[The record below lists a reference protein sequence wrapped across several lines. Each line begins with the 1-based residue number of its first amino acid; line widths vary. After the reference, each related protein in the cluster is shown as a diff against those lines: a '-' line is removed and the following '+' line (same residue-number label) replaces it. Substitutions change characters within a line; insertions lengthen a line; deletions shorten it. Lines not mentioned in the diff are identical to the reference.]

1 MATAPSTTVSSPSRT
16 KMPKASTYNIYTLK
30 VSTPPYGLWINIPFR
45 TKGSTA
51 IRDEAKTRG
60 ARFVPAAKGK
70 MKWWLPQNKFTTE
83 TIAWLNTNQMIHGE
97 RSAPVFNANALQF
110 SDINTAL
117 PFRLWLVV
125 PFAHKDGVK
134 NLGAK
139 WSGDLKKW
147 YFDNRTLTPGIFTN
161 MLANKWAWCF
171 SGTTVSNPGQIS
183 EINFSVEDLDSKR
196 TAPLTRTVVQ
206 PTAAPAA
213 DVPFR
218 MQLWSFEKNDHLI
231 VMCTTA
237 DGRVNIKSSD
247 ETYVS
252 NIYTKEEARTCWNC
266 IVADGW
272 VLTVTHKQGEHE

>member
-1 MATAPSTTVSSPSRT
+1 MTTTMNRSTRSP
-16 KMPKASTYNIYTLK
+16 MTYKPYTLNA
-30 VSTPPYGLWINIPFR
+30 STPPYGLWINIPFR

-97 RSAPVFNANALQF
+97 RLAPVFNANALQF

-147 YFDNRTLTPGIFTN
+147 YFDNCTLTPGIFTN

-171 SGTTVSNPGQIS
+171 NGTTVSNPGQIS
-183 EINFSVEDLDSKR
+183 EINFSAEDLGEAYPSLNLRK
-196 TAPLTRTVVQ
+196 

-213 DVPFR
+213 DVPFQ

-272 VLTVTHKQGEHE
+272 VLTVTHKQGEHQ

>member
-1 MATAPSTTVSSPSRT
+1 MATAPSTTVFSSSRT
-16 KMPKASTYNIYTLK
+16 KMSKASTYNIYTLNA
-30 VSTPPYGLWINIPFR
+30 STPPYGLWINIPFR

-70 MKWWLPQNKFTTE
+70 MKWWLPRDKFTTE
-83 TIAWLNTNQMIHGE
+83 TIAWLNTNQMIHSE

-117 PFRLWLVV
+117 PFRLWLAV

-139 WSGDLKKW
+139 WCGDSKKW
-147 YFDNRTLTPGIFTN
+147 YFDNRTITAGIFTN
-161 MLANKWAWCF
+161 MLANQWAWCF
-171 SGTTVSNPGQIS
+171 NGTTVSNPGQIS
-183 EINFSVEDLDSKR
+183 QINFSVEDLGGKPNAPTISTGVTPT
-196 TAPLTRTVVQ
+196 TAP
-206 PTAAPAA
+206 
-213 DVPFR
+213 
-218 MQLWSFEKNDHLI
+218 QLWSFEKNGEI
-231 VMCTTA
+231 IIMFTTA

-272 VLTVTHKQGEHE
+272 VLTGTSKKDTNE

>member
-1 MATAPSTTVSSPSRT
+1 MATAPSTTVFSPSRT

-30 VSTPPYGLWINIPFR
+30 ASTPPYGLWINIPFR

-70 MKWWLPQNKFTTE
+70 MKWWLPQNKFTIE
-83 TIAWLNTNQMIHGE
+83 TIAWLNTNQMIHSE

-139 WSGDLKKW
+139 WCADYRKW
-147 YFDNRTLTPGIFTN
+147 YFDDRTLTPGIFTN

-171 SGTTVSNPGQIS
+171 NGTTVSNPGQIS
-183 EINFSVEDLDSKR
+183 QINFSVEDLGGKSN
-196 TAPLTRTVVQ
+196 APATSTVVT
-206 PTAAPAA
+206 PTAAP
-213 DVPFR
+213 
-218 MQLWSFEKNDHLI
+218 QLWSFEKNGEI
-231 VMCTTA
+231 IIMFTTA

-272 VLTVTHKQGEHE
+272 VLTGTSKKDTNE

>member
-1 MATAPSTTVSSPSRT
+1 MATAPSTTVFSPSRT
-16 KMPKASTYNIYTLK
+16 KMPKASTYNIYTLNA
-30 VSTPPYGLWINIPFR
+30 SAPPYGLWINIPFR

-83 TIAWLNTNQMIHGE
+83 TIAWLNTNQMIHSE

-134 NLGAK
+134 NLGAN
-139 WSGDLKKW
+139 WCGDSKKW
-147 YFDNRTLTPGIFTN
+147 YFNNRTITAGIFTN

-171 SGTTVSNPGQIS
+171 NGTTVSNPGQIS
-183 EINFSVEDLDSKR
+183 QINFSVEDLGGKSN
-196 TAPLTRTVVQ
+196 APATSTVVN
-206 PTAAPAA
+206 PTAAP
-213 DVPFR
+213 
-218 MQLWSFEKNDHLI
+218 QLWSFEKNGEI
-231 VMCTTA
+231 IIMFTTA

-272 VLTVTHKQGEHE
+272 VLTGTSKKDINE

>member
-1 MATAPSTTVSSPSRT
+1 
-16 KMPKASTYNIYTLK
+16 MPKASTYNIYTLNA
-30 VSTPPYGLWINIPFR
+30 STPPYGLWINIPFR

-97 RSAPVFNANALQF
+97 RLAPVFNANALQF

-183 EINFSVEDLDSKR
+183 EINFSAEDLGEAYPSLNLRK
-196 TAPLTRTVVQ
+196 

-213 DVPFR
+213 DAGGVTSGVSPPEH
-218 MQLWSFEKNDHLI
+218 WSNKGGDVSLI
-231 VMCTTA
+231 
-237 DGRVNIKSSD
+237 ISD
-247 ETYVS
+247 NRDDPGHSLTLVASYATWRDAVC
-252 NIYTKEEARTCWNC
+252 EA
-266 IVADGW
+266 
-272 VLTVTHKQGEHE
+272 LL

>member
-1 MATAPSTTVSSPSRT
+1 MATAPSTTVFSPSRT
-16 KMPKASTYNIYTLK
+16 KMPKASTYNIYTLNA
-30 VSTPPYGLWINIPFR
+30 STPPYGLWINIPFR

-83 TIAWLNTNQMIHGE
+83 TIAWLNTNQMIHSE
-97 RSAPVFNANALQF
+97 RSAPVFNANALRF

-117 PFRLWLVV
+117 PFRLWLAV

-139 WSGDLKKW
+139 WCGDSKKW
-147 YFDNRTLTPGIFTN
+147 YFDNRTITAGIFTN

-171 SGTTVSNPGQIS
+171 NGTTVSNPGQIS
-183 EINFSVEDLDSKR
+183 QINFSVEDLGGKPN
-196 TAPLTRTVVQ
+196 APATSTVVN
-206 PTAAPAA
+206 PTAAP
-213 DVPFR
+213 
-218 MQLWSFEKNDHLI
+218 QLWSFEKNGEI
-231 VMCTTA
+231 IIMFTTA

-272 VLTVTHKQGEHE
+272 VLTGTSKKDTNE

>member
-1 MATAPSTTVSSPSRT
+1 MATAPSTTVFSPSRT
-16 KMPKASTYNIYTLK
+16 KMPKASTYNIYTLNA
-30 VSTPPYGLWINIPFR
+30 STPPYGLWINIPFR

-70 MKWWLPQNKFTTE
+70 MKWWLPRDKFTTE
-83 TIAWLNTNQMIHGE
+83 TIAWLNTNQMIHSE

-139 WSGDLKKW
+139 WCGDSKKW
-147 YFDNRTLTPGIFTN
+147 YFDNRTITAGIFTN

-171 SGTTVSNPGQIS
+171 NGTTVSNPGQIS
-183 EINFSVEDLDSKR
+183 QINFSVEDLGGKPNAPATSTVVTPT
-196 TAPLTRTVVQ
+196 TAP
-206 PTAAPAA
+206 
-213 DVPFR
+213 
-218 MQLWSFEKNDHLI
+218 QLWSFEKNGEI
-231 VMCTTA
+231 IIMFTTA

-272 VLTVTHKQGEHE
+272 VLTGTSKKDTNE

>member
-1 MATAPSTTVSSPSRT
+1 MATAPSTTVFSPSRT
-16 KMPKASTYNIYTLK
+16 KMPKASTYNIYTLNA
-30 VSTPPYGLWINIPFR
+30 STPPYGLWINIPFR

-97 RSAPVFNANALQF
+97 RSAPVFDANALQF

-117 PFRLWLVV
+117 PFRLWLAV

-139 WSGDLKKW
+139 WCGDSKKW
-147 YFDNRTLTPGIFTN
+147 YFDNRTITPGIFTN

-171 SGTTVSNPGQIS
+171 NGTTVSNPGQIS
-183 EINFSVEDLDSKR
+183 QINFSVEDLDSKR
-196 TAPLTRTVVQ
+196 TAPAISTVVN
-206 PTAAPAA
+206 PTAAP
-213 DVPFR
+213 
-218 MQLWSFEKNDHLI
+218 QLWSFEKNGEI
-231 VMCTTA
+231 IIMFTTA

-272 VLTVTHKQGEHE
+272 VLTVGRNTNE

>member
-1 MATAPSTTVSSPSRT
+1 MATAPSTTVFSPSRT
-16 KMPKASTYNIYTLK
+16 KMPKASTYNIYTLNA
-30 VSTPPYGLWINIPFR
+30 STPPYGLWINIPFR

-83 TIAWLNTNQMIHGE
+83 TIAWLNTNQMIHSE

-117 PFRLWLVV
+117 PFRLWLAV

-139 WSGDLKKW
+139 WCGVSKKW
-147 YFDNRTLTPGIFTN
+147 YFDNRTITAGIFTN

-171 SGTTVSNPGQIS
+171 NGTTVSNPGQIS
-183 EINFSVEDLDSKR
+183 QINFSVEDLGGK
-196 TAPLTRTVVQ
+196 
-206 PTAAPAA
+206 
-213 DVPFR
+213 
-218 MQLWSFEKNDHLI
+218 
-231 VMCTTA
+231 
-237 DGRVNIKSSD
+237 
-247 ETYVS
+247 
-252 NIYTKEEARTCWNC
+252 
-266 IVADGW
+266 
-272 VLTVTHKQGEHE
+272 

>member
-1 MATAPSTTVSSPSRT
+1 MATAPSTTVFSPSRT
-16 KMPKASTYNIYTLK
+16 KMPKASTYNIYTLNA
-30 VSTPPYGLWINIPFR
+30 STPPYGLWINIPFR

-83 TIAWLNTNQMIHGE
+83 TIAWLNTNQMIHSE
-97 RSAPVFNANALQF
+97 RLAPVFDANALQF

-117 PFRLWLVV
+117 PFRLWLAV

-139 WSGDLKKW
+139 WCGDSKKW
-147 YFDNRTLTPGIFTN
+147 YFDNRTITPGIFTN

-171 SGTTVSNPGQIS
+171 NGTTVSNPGQIS
-183 EINFSVEDLDSKR
+183 QINFSVEDLDSKR
-196 TAPLTRTVVQ
+196 TAPLTRTVVNT
-206 PTAAPAA
+206 TAAP
-213 DVPFR
+213 
-218 MQLWSFEKNDHLI
+218 QLWSFEKNGEI
-231 VMCTTA
+231 IIMFTTA

-272 VLTVTHKQGEHE
+272 VLTGTSKKDTNE

>member
-1 MATAPSTTVSSPSRT
+1 MATAPSTTVFSPSRT
-16 KMPKASTYNIYTLK
+16 KMPKASTYNIYTLNA
-30 VSTPPYGLWINIPFR
+30 STPPYGLWINIPFR

-83 TIAWLNTNQMIHGE
+83 TIAWLNTNQMIHSE

-117 PFRLWLVV
+117 PFRLWLAV

-139 WSGDLKKW
+139 WCGDSKKW
-147 YFDNRTLTPGIFTN
+147 YFDNRTITAGIFTN

-171 SGTTVSNPGQIS
+171 NGTTVSNPGQIS
-183 EINFSVEDLDSKR
+183 QINFSVEDLGGKPN
-196 TAPLTRTVVQ
+196 APATSTVVN
-206 PTAAPAA
+206 PTAAP
-213 DVPFR
+213 
-218 MQLWSFEKNDHLI
+218 QLWSFEKNGEI
-231 VMCTTA
+231 IIMFTTA

-272 VLTVTHKQGEHE
+272 VLTGTSKKDTNE

>member
-1 MATAPSTTVSSPSRT
+1 MATAPSTTVFSPSRT
-16 KMPKASTYNIYTLK
+16 KMPKASTYNIYTLNA
-30 VSTPPYGLWINIPFR
+30 STPPYGLWINIPFR

-83 TIAWLNTNQMIHGE
+83 TIAWLNTNQMIHSE

-117 PFRLWLVV
+117 PFRLWLAV

-139 WSGDLKKW
+139 WCGDSKKW
-147 YFDNRTLTPGIFTN
+147 YFDNRTITAGIFTN

-171 SGTTVSNPGQIS
+171 NGTTVSNPGQIS
-183 EINFSVEDLDSKR
+183 QINFSVEDLGGKSN
-196 TAPLTRTVVQ
+196 APATSTVVT
-206 PTAAPAA
+206 PTAAP
-213 DVPFR
+213 
-218 MQLWSFEKNDHLI
+218 QLWSFEKNGEI
-231 VMCTTA
+231 IIMFTTA

-272 VLTVTHKQGEHE
+272 VLTSTSKKDTNE